1 MNVIREDQLAF
12 LLDFHPSPENNLE
25 NSLALSRALRNGFE
39 WDSTEEGGHYWGYLA
54 GHTSL
59 FNTAHQASLRRQ
71 YKATTKD
78 LFPAEDY
85 E

>member
-1 MNVIREDQLAF
+1 MNVMREDQLAF
-12 LLDFHPSPENNLE
+12 LLDFHPSQENNFK
-25 NSLALSRALRNGFE
+25 NALSLNRAIRNGFE
-39 WDSTEEGGHYWGYLA
+39 WASTEEGGEYWGYIA
-54 GHTSL
+54 SHTSL

-71 YKATTKD
+71 YKAATKD